1 MNIINN
7 NNHDFD
13 IFEFNN
19 QDNFNNNNNEFSK
32 KRRSDASQK
41 MNNCLIN
48 YNDINEKINNQQNY
62 FYQNARQDFREPE

>member
-32 KRRSDASQK
+32 KRRSDALQK
-41 MNNCLIN
+41 MNIIKDILLLPLKNKN
-48 YNDINEKINNQQNY
+48 YYI
-62 FYQNARQDFREPE
+62 F

>member
-32 KRRSDASQK
+32 KRRSDALQK

-48 YNDINEKINNQQNY
+48 YNDIKEN
-62 FYQNARQDFREPE
+62 